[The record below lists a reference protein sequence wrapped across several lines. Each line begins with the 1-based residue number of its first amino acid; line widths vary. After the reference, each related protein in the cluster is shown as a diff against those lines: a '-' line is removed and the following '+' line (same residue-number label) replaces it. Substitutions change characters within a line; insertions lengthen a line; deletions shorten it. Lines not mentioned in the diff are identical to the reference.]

1 MLVIINLLILCIV
14 LFVYIHLYNHIK
26 TSNYLEIY
34 EIENP
39 SKDKLEDL
47 ISIKQPLVINNV
59 ILNTI
64 TKDYLQT
71 NYPTFQLSLYN
82 KDKDIFVKIKLEEF
96 FKVTTSNNHA
106 NIITYNNY
114 EFLEETTL
122 EKDLGTNDLFFRPY
136 NMFSKKYDLLMGS
149 INSATQLKYS
159 INSRNMLYV
168 SQGKIEVTLCPPKD
182 YKHLHVKKNYDTLE
196 FYSEINIH
204 DVEPKYYDDYNKVKF
219 LRIQLVPNQ
228 VLLIPP
234 YWFYSIRF
242 IELDTLVCN
251 YTYKTYAGT
260 VATLPELFI
269 QLLQQD
275 NTKLNIAKHFISSP
289 NNSRIMVSNTQ
300 IYNDVKDN
308 KCANIEEIVVNNNN
322 NNNNEQPESIRD
334 VNNTINTI

>member
-47 ISIKQPLVINNV
+47 ITIKQPLVINNV

-64 TKDYLQT
+64 TKEYLQT
-71 NYPTFQLSLYN
+71 NYPTFQICIYN
-82 KDKDIFVKIKLEEF
+82 KEKDIFVKIKLEEF
-96 FKVTTSNNHA
+96 FKVIASNNDA

-122 EKDLGTNDLFFRPY
+122 EKDLGINDLFFRPY

-159 INSRNMLYV
+159 IDSRNILYV

-182 YKHLHVKKNYDTLE
+182 YKHLHVKKNYETLE
-196 FYSEINIH
+196 FCSEINIY
-204 DVEPKYYDDYNKVKF
+204 DVESKYYDDYNKVKF

-228 VLLIPP
+228 ALLIPP

-242 IELDTLVCN
+242 IELHTLVCN

-260 VATLPELFI
+260 MATLPELFI

-275 NTKLNIAKHFISSP
+275 NIKLNIANHFISSQ
-289 NNSRIMVSNTQ
+289 NSTHIMVKESHINNKIQDTSN
-300 IYNDVKDN
+300 VS
-308 KCANIEEIVVNNNN
+308 IEQTILNNP
-322 NNNNEQPESIRD
+322 QS
-334 VNNTINTI
+334 

>member
-14 LFVYIHLYNHIK
+14 LFVYIHIYHHIK

-47 ISIKQPLVINNV
+47 ITIKQPLVINNV

-64 TKDYLQT
+64 TKEYLQT
-71 NYPTFQLSLYN
+71 NYPTFQICIYN
-82 KDKDIFVKIKLEEF
+82 KEKDIFVKIKLEEF
-96 FKVTTSNNHA
+96 FKVIAYNNDA

-122 EKDLGTNDLFFRPY
+122 EKDLGINDLFFRPY

-159 INSRNMLYV
+159 IDSRNILYV

-182 YKHLHVKKNYDTLE
+182 YKHLHVKKNYETLE
-196 FYSEINIH
+196 FCSEINIY

-228 VLLIPP
+228 ALLIPP

-242 IELDTLVCN
+242 IELHTLVCN

-260 VATLPELFI
+260 IATIPELFI

-275 NTKLNIAKHFISSP
+275 NIKLNIANHFISSQ
-289 NNSRIMVSNTQ
+289 NNTHIMVKESHINNKIQDTSNVSIEQT
-300 IYNDVKDN
+300 ILNDEK
-308 KCANIEEIVVNNNN
+308 
-322 NNNNEQPESIRD
+322 S
-334 VNNTINTI
+334 